1 MSHEVDDQDRVALY
15 PLWMAMGSAVF
26 GVLMGGVAV
35 YLALLGQGERAA
47 PTNSPAISRAEST
60 CCVSAEAPAFAAT
73 SGPSLIDAVARTRDT
88 VVTLRSGSALLGAG
102 VIINPSGV
110 LLTNYH
116 VIAPLLGDSRRDG
129 LARAQGSRLIVRLAN
144 GRELPAALLLGE
156 REHDVALLRLQ
167 PADSAEIF
175 PTARLGRSVTLAVGA
190 PVFAVGT
197 PMGLEHSV
205 SAGIVSAL
213 DRTHVLANRRLSLI
227 QIDASINFGSS
238 GGPLF
243 DLEGALVGITT
254 AMVER
259 AQGIGFAIPID
270 HVVGLLRAIDEGGGA
285 RRSGRIGVEALPA
298 TELSEATY
306 RLGYR
311 NGLVIDAVD
320 AGSPADAAGLRPGDV
335 IVELRG
341 RRFDALGSGV
351 VARKQFGASFVDMV
365 RSLMPQER
373 LEITVVRGEEVV
385 ALSLEIAA
393 ANAEEQARIDAEELL
408 GLLLDPEGKIRG
420 WAPGSEIAAWRS
432 HERLAGAQIRSIVG
446 RRVASL
452 EELGAALA
460 DLRQVVTRG
469 RRSAISVTFELANGG
484 EIVVEN
490 FPISL
495 S

>member
-1 MSHEVDDQDRVALY
+1 MSPKTTEHHDRVALY

-26 GVLMGGVAV
+26 GVVMGGAAV
-35 YLALLGQGERAA
+35 YLALEGRHERAA
-47 PTNSPAISRAEST
+47 LASSPAITSAESI
-60 CCVSAEAPAFAAT
+60 CCEGPVAPAAA

-102 VIINPSGV
+102 VIINASGV

-129 LARAQGSRLIVRLAN
+129 LARARGSQLIVRLAN

-156 REHDVALLRLQ
+156 REHDVALLRLK

-175 PTARLGRSVTLAVGA
+175 PAARLGRSATLAVGA

-205 SAGIVSAL
+205 SSGIVSAL

-243 DLEGALVGITT
+243 DLDGALVGITT

-298 TELSEATY
+298 TELSDATY

-320 AGSPADAAGLRPGDV
+320 PGSPADAAGLRSGDV

-351 VARKQFGASFVDMV
+351 EARKLFGASFVDVV
-365 RSLMPQER
+365 RSLMPKER
-373 LEITVVRGEEVV
+373 LEITVVRGEEAV

-408 GLLLDPEGKIRG
+408 GLQLDPTGQIRG
-420 WAPGSEIAAWRS
+420 IVQGSEIAAWRGS
-432 HERLAGAQIRSIVG
+432 ARLRGARITSVIG
-446 RRVASL
+446 RPVATI
-452 EELGAALA
+452 EALGAALA
-460 DLRQVVTRG
+460 DLRQVVTLG
-469 RRSAISVTFELANGG
+469 RRSAISVTFALSGG
-484 EIVVEN
+484 GSIVVEN